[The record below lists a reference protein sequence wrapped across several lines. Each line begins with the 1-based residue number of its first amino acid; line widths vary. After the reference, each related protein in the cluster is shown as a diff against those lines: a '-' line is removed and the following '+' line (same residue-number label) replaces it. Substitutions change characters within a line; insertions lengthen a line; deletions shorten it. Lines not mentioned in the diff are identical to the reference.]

1 MRIYFYDAFI
11 VKKIIKMVFL
21 FSVNTY
27 VYNPMMLFIINIYVF
42 ITMIQITL
50 YMLSHLKKSEVGSF
64 EREEHQTDFS
74 IKSTKTGVQTKIK
87 RKS

>member
-1 MRIYFYDAFI
+1 M
-11 VKKIIKMVFL
+11 K
-21 FSVNTY
+21 
-27 VYNPMMLFIINIYVF
+27 
-42 ITMIQITL
+42 TL
-50 YMLSHLKKSEVGSF
+50 YADTNYSLYVESPKKAEVGSF